1 MAAVR
6 QGLEMRSPL
15 MPPAVDWQRLALDLR
30 MVGHSLTTA
39 AKQVGA
45 HPDYLRQ
52 LARGEIREP
61 KFTQGVALLNLH
73 CEILGTDA
81 TRKLRK

>member
-1 MAAVR
+1 
-6 QGLEMRSPL
+6 MRAPL
-15 MPPAVDWQRLALDLR
+15 IPPAVDWQRLALDLR

-61 KFTQGVALLNLH
+61 KFTKGVALLNLH
-73 CEILGTDA
+73 ADKCGAERTEALG
-81 TRKLRK
+81 KCQ